1 MSGRFNQYMNAHF
14 AGCRLLARAR
24 DECRNRDVSLFQVP
38 GHWDVVGVT
47 DGTDSWIAPTSA
59 GPFFKTATGDVA
71 DIMRRLQAGEELPP
85 PPDAPRKRARLVL
98 EDDAPP
104 PPRKPR
110 QRIEEEAQPSP
121 RRARHAFV

>member
-1 MSGRFNQYMNAHF
+1 MNRFNAYMAGHF
-14 AGCRLLARAR
+14 SGCRLLAHAR
-24 DECRNRDVSLFQVP
+24 DEHRGRDVKLFKIP

-47 DGTDSWIAPTSA
+47 DGTDSWIAPTAA
-59 GPFFKTATGDVA
+59 GPFFKTADGDVA

-98 EDDAPP
+98 EDAAPP
-104 PPRKPR
+104 AARKPR
-110 QRIEEEAQPSP
+110 QRIEEDPQPRP